1 MKKVFFATVFS
12 LLLVLPNQAE
22 AQYQPDTMDFA
33 SFLNMCQDFS
43 RSNRDELWV
52 VTFWAS
58 WNSNSLYQL
67 PALKASYFNYQH
79 KPVRFFYL
87 SRDRSSSIWK
97 ATMEREQIPG
107 TNILVSQPED
117 YEYLKQGFQHSSLP
131 AMFLVDSG
139 GNIYRVDRVQQL
151 REMLEEQSR
160 NLPDNFVS
168 NQSGA
173 VPSPAPSSTSGNPFG
188 GETVPPVTQ
197 PTTAGSPTQTGGTS
211 NGAYLTH
218 TVRPSET
225 LYRISRQYSVTVE
238 QIRELNNLNGN
249 LIKIGQE
256 LKIKRN

>member
-1 MKKVFFATVFS
+1 MKKVFFTAVLS
-12 LLLVLPNQAE
+12 LLLVVPKQAE

-43 RSNRDELWV
+43 RSNRQELWV

-58 WNSNSLYQL
+58 WNSTSLYQL
-67 PALKASYFNYQH
+67 PALKASYYNYQH

-87 SRDRSSSIWK
+87 SRDRSSEIWK

-107 TNILVSQPED
+107 TNVLVSQPED

-160 NLPDNFVS
+160 TLPDNFVS
-168 NQSGA
+168 NQPGT
-173 VPSPAPSSTSGNPFG
+173 VPTPAPGGTGNPFNVDT
-188 GETVPPVTQ
+188 EPPVSQ
-197 PTTAGSPTQTGGTS
+197 PSTPGASGQAGGTS
-211 NGAYLTH
+211 NDYLTH

-225 LYRISRQYSVTVE
+225 LYRISKQYDVSIE
-238 QIRELNNLNGN
+238 SIRALNNFSGN
-249 LIKIGQE
+249 LIKVGQE

>member
-1 MKKVFFATVFS
+1 MKKVFFTAVLS
-12 LLLVLPNQAE
+12 LLLVVPKQAE

-43 RSNRDELWV
+43 RSNRQELWV

-58 WNSNSLYQL
+58 WNSTSLYQL
-67 PALKASYFNYQH
+67 PALKASYYNYQH

-87 SRDRSSSIWK
+87 SRDRSSAIWK

-107 TNILVSQPED
+107 TNILVSQAED

-168 NQSGA
+168 NQPGA
-173 VPSPAPSSTSGNPFG
+173 VPTPAPGSGNPFG
-188 GETVPPVTQ
+188 VDNEPSATQ
-197 PTTAGSPTQTGGTS
+197 PSTSGNSGQSSGTTNGG
-211 NGAYLTH
+211 YLTH

-225 LYRISRQYSVTVE
+225 LYRISKQYDVTVE
-238 QIRELNNLNGN
+238 VIRELNSLNGN
-249 LIKIGQE
+249 LIKVGQE

>member
-1 MKKVFFATVFS
+1 MKKDFFTAVLS
-12 LLLVLPNQAE
+12 LLLVVPKQAE

-43 RSNRDELWV
+43 RSNRQELWV

-58 WNSNSLYQL
+58 WNSTSLYQL
-67 PALKASYFNYQH
+67 PALKASYYNYQH

-87 SRDRSSSIWK
+87 SRDRSSAIWK

-168 NQSGA
+168 NEAGN
-173 VPSPAPSSTSGNPFG
+173 VPAPTQGSGNPFG
-188 GETVPPVTQ
+188 VDSEPPATQ
-197 PTTAGSPTQTGGTS
+197 PSTATSDQSTGG
-211 NGAYLTH
+211 GYLTH

-225 LYRISRQYSVTVE
+225 LYRISRQYDVTVDV
-238 QIRELNNLNGN
+238 IKELNNLNGN
-249 LIKIGQE
+249 LIKVGQE

>member
-1 MKKVFFATVFS
+1 MKKVFFTAVLS
-12 LLLVLPNQAE
+12 LLLIAPKQAE

-43 RSNRDELWV
+43 RSNRQELWV

-58 WNSNSLYQL
+58 WNSTSLYQL
-67 PALKASYFNYQH
+67 PALKASYYNYQH

-160 NLPDNFVS
+160 NLPDNLAS
-168 NQSGA
+168 NQSGN
-173 VPSPAPSSTSGNPFG
+173 VPTPTQSSENPFGVDTEPAPS
-188 GETVPPVTQ
+188 Q
-197 PTTAGSPTQTGGTS
+197 PTATPPAQSAGSG
-211 NGAYLTH
+211 YLTH

-225 LYRISRQYSVTVE
+225 LYRISRQYEVSVEV
-238 QIRELNNLNGN
+238 IRELNNLNGN
-249 LIKIGQE
+249 LIKVGQE